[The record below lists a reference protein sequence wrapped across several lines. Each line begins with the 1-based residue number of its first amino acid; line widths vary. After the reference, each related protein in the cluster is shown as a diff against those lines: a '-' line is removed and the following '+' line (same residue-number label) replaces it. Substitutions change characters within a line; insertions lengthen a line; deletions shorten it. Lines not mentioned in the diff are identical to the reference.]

1 MGSYSTSQSS
11 NPLNDI
17 KPTLSDSPTDFF
29 INRTATNTG
38 SNVAE
43 SLLGDTVA
51 RGNLAKSAS
60 TFGDSLTGS
69 TQNITLGRDAS
80 ITDGGAIM
88 AMFSLAS
95 KVVEQNNLSNLVQT
109 MQGGGVNTAT
119 SAATPS
125 AVGGTDIVAKIK
137 DFYSE
142 HKGAVIAG
150 GLLLGF
156 LVYKGFAK

>member
-1 MGSYSTSQSS
+1 MSSSSKSTSS
-11 NPLNDI
+11 NPLSDI

-29 INRTATNTG
+29 INRTANNVG
-38 SNVAE
+38 SNVSE
-43 SLLGDTVA
+43 SLLGDSVT
-51 RGNLAKSAS
+51 RGNLAKS

-69 TQNITLGRDAS
+69 SQNITLGKGAT
-80 ITDGGAIM
+80 ITDGGATM
-88 AMFSLAS
+88 AMFNLAS

-119 SAATPS
+119 SAGATS
-125 AVGGTDIVAKIK
+125 AAGGDIVAKIK